1 MKATIEDMES
11 RLERDLFPV
20 LKSVIPK
27 GYRPRVALV
36 DKKLRRKRKD
46 ASAAFWSPASGEIR
60 ISFEPETSSVVSTLS
75 AGFTESEFQP
85 VKIRGE
91 RLSTTILRDRR

>member
-11 RLERDLFPV
+11 RLERDLSPA
-20 LKSVIPK
+20 LGSVIPK

-36 DKKLRRKRKD
+36 DKKLGKKRKD
-46 ASAAFWSPASGEIR
+46 ASADIWSPASGEIR
-60 ISFEPETSSVVSTLS
+60 ISFEPDTSSV
-75 AGFTESEFQP
+75 ARMFNARFTQSEFQP

-91 RLSTTILRDRR
+91 SLSTTILRERR